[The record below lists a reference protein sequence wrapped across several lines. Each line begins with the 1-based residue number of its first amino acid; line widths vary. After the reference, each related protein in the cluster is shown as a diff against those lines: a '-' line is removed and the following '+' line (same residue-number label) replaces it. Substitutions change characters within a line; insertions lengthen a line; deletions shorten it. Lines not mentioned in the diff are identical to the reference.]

1 MRRVTKTALADQD
14 HREIL
19 EYLSD
24 HSERAAEAFT
34 AELADSVRLLAGQ
47 PRMGRQRD
55 DLAAGV
61 RSSVV
66 GRYVV
71 LYRFTDEE
79 LQILRIIH
87 GSRDIPRLF
96 GDPG

>member
-1 MRRVTKTALADQD
+1 
-14 HREIL
+14 
-19 EYLSD
+19 
-24 HSERAAEAFT
+24 
-34 AELADSVRLLAGQ
+34 
-47 PRMGRQRD
+47 
-55 DLAAGV
+55 V

-71 LYRFTDEE
+71 IYRFTDDE